1 MSERSIPPFRS
12 LSSPAAVFKQ
22 TLGRLFKNRKHAD
35 APPEEKPGVSAASR
49 LETLA
54 ADAIGEHAE
63 VHSALFERAFRMVE
77 RSERLKRE
85 GTPSE
90 SAENRAGRAKEEVRD
105 SLSNLR
111 SSFVADVGPEGRF
124 AFDRELE
131 RRFPVFRLSGLS

>member
-1 MSERSIPPFRS
+1 M
-12 LSSPAAVFKQ
+12 FKQ
-22 TLGRLFKNRKHAD
+22 TLGRLFKNRKRSNVA
-35 APPEEKPGVSAASR
+35 PEEEPGISATLR
-49 LETLA
+49 LESLA
-54 ADAIGEHAE
+54 ADAVGEHAE
-63 VHSALFERAFRMVE
+63 VHSALFERAFRMME

-90 SAENRAGRAKEEVRD
+90 SADNRAGRAKEEVRD

-111 SSFVADVGPEGRF
+111 SSFVADVGPEGRL